1 MMTATQSHNAALP
14 LDPVRARV
22 AYSQPLT
29 NAEKM
34 QAEQTL
40 LAPEPP
46 ARHRI
51 SLPHPVD
58 IAYWVGCLGG
68 ACVLLLWAI
77 R

>member
-22 AYSQPLT
+22 AYSQPVT

-34 QAEQTL
+34 QAEQAL
-40 LAPEPP
+40 LSPDPEKP
-46 ARHRI
+46 RL

-58 IAYWVGCLGG
+58 IAYWIGCLGG